1 MATEKLDPRAAL
13 AKMQAD
19 ETAANEAATKLAE
32 AQKLARE
39 CQERN
44 FKNWQCNIR
53 SVVSRTIETGP
64 TAKFF

>member
-39 CQERN
+39 CQARN
-44 FKNWQCNIR
+44 FKNCD
-53 SVVSRTIETGP
+53 
-64 TAKFF
+64 

>member
-44 FKNWQCNIR
+44 FKNW
-53 SVVSRTIETGP
+53 
-64 TAKFF
+64 